1 MICIKVLMKINFF
14 NWLFL
19 LFRVGYFFYFRYSE
33 DDLHNSRDGY
43 SPHMSYQYQRNSLT
57 GSSSL
62 SNLTIDPN
70 VTPQPV
76 VMTKGRK
83 IKSSLMKLEKEQDE
97 IFEL

>member
-1 MICIKVLMKINFF
+1 
-14 NWLFL
+14 
-19 LFRVGYFFYFRYSE
+19 
-33 DDLHNSRDGY
+33 
-43 SPHMSYQYQRNSLT
+43 MSYQYQRNSLT

-62 SNLTIDPN
+62 SNLTIDPS